1 MCIYQNI
8 MSEIYYDGIGSY
20 KDDHMYNIEE
30 FIILCNK
37 NKDNFNHN
45 YKTPYPELSPYNY
58 TTNDLDHLIL
68 WTGAKLS
75 ETFCDY

>member
-30 FIILCNK
+30 FIILCN
-37 NKDNFNHN
+37 NNRDNFEHN
-45 YKTPYPELSPYNY
+45 SKPPYPELSPYNY
-58 TTNDLDHLIL
+58 TTHDLVDLIL

-75 ETFCDY
+75 ETF